1 MTPIVVQENNTI
13 VLPSQLVQQ
22 LGLPPGSRVYVYQIG
37 ETLSVR
43 CKSSELLEACE
54 EFETILQEEGV
65 TLDSLLES
73 LEEEREAS
81 AQERRERKTPSA
93 AV

>member
-1 MTPIVVQENNTI
+1 
-13 VLPSQLVQQ
+13 
-22 LGLPPGSRVYVYQIG
+22 
-37 ETLSVR
+37 VR
-43 CKSSELLEACE
+43 FKSSELLEACE
-54 EFETILQEEGV
+54 EFETILKEEGV

-81 AQERRERKTPSA
+81 AQERREGKTPSA